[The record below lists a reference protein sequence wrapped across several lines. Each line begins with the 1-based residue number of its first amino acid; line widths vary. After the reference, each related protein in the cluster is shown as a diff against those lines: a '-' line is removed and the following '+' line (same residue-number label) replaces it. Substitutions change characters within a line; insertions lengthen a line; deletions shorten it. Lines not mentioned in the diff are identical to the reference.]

1 GQTVSF
7 TPVISDPDKPNDT
20 LVTQLISAP
29 DSATMNDEGVMTW
42 TAPEDTLFSSQEYY
56 FSFSTPGED
65 SEQGAIVTEKVRV
78 TTNKALPIARSG
90 IEVPSG
96 QRNIVIADFD
106 GDNKN
111 DILTTDNNWRIM
123 LLEQQNEEA
132 KQKWLYPYRLPTNGK
147 VVQIAAANTDADS
160 ESEIIVITES
170 GVSLINDLNSEA
182 VSVFTSET
190 KISAGTVQDIDGDGI
205 AEIALLHGEG
215 YYDDATSLSVFSLK
229 DTTKMLFE
237 TAVNDTKTV
246 HFANLDD
253 DNQLELILNSGL
265 IYDTKDWQ
273 NQWAMGTT
281 FYSGLMT
288 TGDFNGDG
296 SQELAGIRDG
306 LALYSLETKSLLATH
321 SLYNGGTCTIAAS
334 NLDNDA

>member
-29 DSATMNDEGVMTW
+29 DGATMNDEGVMTW

-205 AEIALLHGEG
+205 SEIALLHGG
-215 YYDDATSLSVFSLK
+215 ATSLSVFSLK

-237 TAVNDTKTV
+237 TAVNDTRTV

-273 NQWAMGTT
+273 IQWAMGTT

-296 SQELAGIRDG
+296 SQELAGIGDG

-321 SLYNGGTCTIAAS
+321 SGGNCTITVA